1 MGVGIVPHFILP
13 SIRRISLAA
22 YIHNESVGV
31 VFVGIVNILYYP
43 QAFTWHPGATL
54 GSVGRYPL

>member
-1 MGVGIVPHFILP
+1 MGVGIVRLFILT
-13 SIRRISLAA
+13 
-22 YIHNESVGV
+22 SVGV

-54 GSVGRYPL
+54 DSVGRYPL